1 MQLPT
6 GTSLVDSPA
15 RTVGAA
21 VASCRVPS
29 AEQRADLER
38 QAGRV
43 GEGCGT
49 RGITFAATIGEVI
62 PNPRHLE
69 VAQRELRRLQRQ
81 ASRRIGP
88 DRRTRQV
95 PSGWRKTHV
104 RIAGLHTV
112 VANARRD
119 GLHTLTNRLARGH
132 GTIVIEDLNVVG
144 MSRNRRLARHVAGV
158 GMGELRRQVEYKTGW
173 SGVQLHIA
181 NRWYPSSTTCSG
193 CGVVKTTLR
202 QSERTYIRGQCGFTL
217 DRDLNAASNLAT
229 LVGEVTGCG
238 GGDLRRDSP
247 METHVRPA
255 PCAQRVLPRE
265 GSPGQRP
272 HRKARTQDTV
282 PHVS

>member
-1 MQLPT
+1 
-6 GTSLVDSPA
+6 
-15 RTVGAA
+15 
-21 VASCRVPS
+21 VPS

-49 RGITFAATIGEVI
+49 RGITFAATMGQVI

-69 VAQRELRRLQRQ
+69 VAQRELHRLQRQ
-81 ASRRIGP
+81 ASRRICP

-95 PSGWRKTHV
+95 PSARWRNTHV
-104 RIAGLHTV
+104 RIAGLHTA
-112 VANARRD
+112 VAHARRD
-119 GLHTLTNRLARGH
+119 GLHTLTTRLVRTH
-132 GTIVIEDLNVVG
+132 GTIVIEDLNVAG

-173 SGVQLHIA
+173 SGVRLHIA

-193 CGVVKTTLR
+193 CGVVKTKLR
-202 QSERTYIRGQCGFTL
+202 LSCERTYTCGQRWFTM
-217 DRDLNAASNLAT
+217 DRDLNAARNLAT
-229 LVGEVTGCG
+229 LVGEVTSCG
-238 GGDLRRDSP
+238 GGELRRDSP

-265 GSPGQRP
+265 DPLGQRP
-272 HRKARTQDTV
+272 HPKARTQDTV